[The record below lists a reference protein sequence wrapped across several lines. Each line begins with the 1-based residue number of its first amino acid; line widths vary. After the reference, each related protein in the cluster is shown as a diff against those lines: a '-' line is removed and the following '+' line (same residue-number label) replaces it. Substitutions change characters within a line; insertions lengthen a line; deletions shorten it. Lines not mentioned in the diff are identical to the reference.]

1 MLNQIKHKVTLSK
14 QYAPPIKRHE
24 VRQNN
29 PFFNGAFVGYCKA
42 YGDSKAINKSIS
54 SSIGDIQPTNATSVK
69 SPGDMDDEEMNRS
82 PSTDRTF
89 GIGSGT
95 VPASQIL
102 I

>member
-1 MLNQIKHKVTLSK
+1 MLSQLKHKVSLSK

-24 VRQNN
+24 VRTNN

-42 YGDSKAINKSIS
+42 YGESKPVNKSIA

-69 SPGDMDDEEMNRS
+69 SPGDMDEEEMNRS
-82 PSTDRTF
+82 PSSDRTF
-89 GIGSGT
+89 GIGSGN
-95 VPASQIL
+95 VPGSQVL